1 MKILQKN
8 MRVYKVNHP
17 PPTSEKPPPTSESV
31 SDLTEKSR
39 ALRAEETKRTNRG
52 ACGAR
57 MEAATHQGSHQGRQ
71 DGEQRTRMQPIGLS
85 VIGGRG
91 ALLA

>member
-31 SDLTEKSR
+31 SDLTENQGR
-39 ALRAEETKRTNRG
+39 FAPRQGRRTNRG

-57 MEAATHQGSHQGRQ
+57 METAIHQGSHQGRQ
-71 DGEQRTRMQPIGLS
+71 EGGQRARMQPIGLS
-85 VIGGRG
+85 VIDERG